1 MDDTLPQ
8 TNGNDGLKKA
18 QTLSE
23 ETEADKDGIQ
33 LGSRNNIVGDVT
45 GRKIE
50 TQSMI
55 ENTNTHVEAN
65 TTNSVS
71 TSHVDN
77 SQKVVNSNTNNV
89 TYNIIYQNTGQG
101 AAQQPNQ
108 GPGIPDFNPGQPFQ
122 PNPTPQ
128 AVSDSNASKGIGA
141 IAGGQGNKP
150 KTGNNTNS
158 NTKTIIAACIGLV
171 VVIGLFFIIKTPG
184 DNSIPQEE
192 NAIPESVEKATGSSD
207 TESSAADRPS
217 ISTEAAPE
225 ANEPAATKKQTK
237 APVEKA
243 TDSNYEKGMKAYKSG
258 DALEAIK
265 CFKSSG
271 SAESNYMLGVI
282 YEQGCGNVA
291 ANTMMARKYFK
302 AAAKMGS
309 EAAKAKL

>member
-1 MDDTLPQ
+1 M
-8 TNGNDGLKKA
+8 
-18 QTLSE
+18 
-23 ETEADKDGIQ
+23 
-33 LGSRNNIVGDVT
+33 
-45 GRKIE
+45 
-50 TQSMI
+50 
-55 ENTNTHVEAN
+55 
-65 TTNSVS
+65 
-71 TSHVDN
+71 
-77 SQKVVNSNTNNV
+77 
-89 TYNIIYQNTGQG
+89 
-101 AAQQPNQ
+101 
-108 GPGIPDFNPGQPFQ
+108 
-122 PNPTPQ
+122 
-128 AVSDSNASKGIGA
+128 
-141 IAGGQGNKP
+141 
-150 KTGNNTNS
+150 
-158 NTKTIIAACIGLV
+158 V

-184 DNSIPQEE
+184 DNSIPQDE

-207 TESSAADRPS
+207 TESSAAEQPS

-225 ANEPAATKKQTK
+225 VNEPVATKKQTK

-291 ANTMMARKYFK
+291 ANAMMARKYFK